1 MCAIEKLNLSARR
14 LTVPPGW
21 QGRMTQILIQ
31 ENKET
36 IIRFG
41 KDGNFKNTVPKININ
56 GLDGNRRGHAYYME

>member
-1 MCAIEKLNLSARR
+1 
-14 LTVPPGW
+14 
-21 QGRMTQILIQ
+21 MTQILIQ
-31 ENKET
+31 ENKEM